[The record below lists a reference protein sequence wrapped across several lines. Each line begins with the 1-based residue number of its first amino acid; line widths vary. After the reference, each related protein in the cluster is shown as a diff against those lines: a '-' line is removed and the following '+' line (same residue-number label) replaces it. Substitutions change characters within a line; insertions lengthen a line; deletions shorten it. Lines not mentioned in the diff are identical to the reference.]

1 MGAQDAARGA
11 QFKVRLGDI
20 NFITLDIQGT
30 VLEHLDA
37 TSTSNPNTEAE
48 AEDAETDDAGV
59 AASLSLAIA
68 VDVEE
73 PTPQHP
79 SENSPAAG

>member
-30 VLEHLDA
+30 VLERLDA
-37 TSTSNPNTEAE
+37 TSTSNPNTE

-59 AASLSLAIA
+59 AASLALAIA